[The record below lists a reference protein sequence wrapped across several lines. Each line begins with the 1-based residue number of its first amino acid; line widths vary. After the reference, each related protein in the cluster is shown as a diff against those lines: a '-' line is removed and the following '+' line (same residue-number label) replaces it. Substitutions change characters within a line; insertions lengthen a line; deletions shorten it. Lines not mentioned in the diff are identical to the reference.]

1 VPSPPQPA
9 APVTGT
15 AAKPEPPRAKAPSL
29 GDVAQ
34 EKEPAKLTAK
44 EAASLKQ
51 HTAAVTRL
59 AFHRTSPILAS
70 AGKDGRVLLWNLQ
83 TGGLPLQL
91 HKFNEEVWAVKF
103 SPDGMNLAFANRNW
117 WGSRLVFKTV
127 AAVQL
132 NEVKNFKNGGGA
144 VASIA
149 YSHDGR
155 FFAAGQDDGTIRLW
169 DIAQFRELAP
179 VGLGERHNVFNLA
192 FGPATLDRRN
202 RPTGYVLAEG
212 GEDGVVRTFRGAIG
226 NDGQWSFQQTDAPF
240 PQAGAVLGLRF
251 SPDGKLLGFAR
262 VGGHVCLCDPQGQNA
277 RDLARGGGSA
287 EWIAFHPRNPWCVT
301 AHKDAQAA
309 RIWNTST
316 AELLCELKGHTG
328 GVMCAEFS
336 PDGRQVATA
345 SEDFSIKLWDLTGPG
360 VTNAADQQ
368 LDDVVEHGRQKDS
381 ENRHSQH
388 TAEDRGAERAA
399 HFGAGTHRNHQRHH
413 AQDEGKRRHHDRPQT
428 QLARLQRGLVGRHPR
443 LVPYLGELDDQ
454 NRVLAG

>member
-1 VPSPPQPA
+1 
-9 APVTGT
+9 
-15 AAKPEPPRAKAPSL
+15 
-29 GDVAQ
+29 
-34 EKEPAKLTAK
+34 
-44 EAASLKQ
+44 
-51 HTAAVTRL
+51 
-59 AFHRTSPILAS
+59 
-70 AGKDGRVLLWNLQ
+70 
-83 TGGLPLQL
+83 
-91 HKFNEEVWAVKF
+91 
-103 SPDGMNLAFANRNW
+103 DGMNLAFANRNW

-360 VTNAADQQ
+360 VPAATKGNKKVK
-368 LDDVVEHGRQKDS
+368 L
-381 ENRHSQH
+381 
-388 TAEDRGAERAA
+388 AA
-399 HFGAGTHRNHQRHH
+399 LT
-413 AQDEGKRRHHDRPQT
+413 
-428 QLARLQRGLVGRHPR
+428 VG
-443 LVPYLGELDDQ
+443 D
-454 NRVLAG
+454 